1 MRIALSV
8 ATILLTIVCTGC
20 ESSAPPTAAVSALPQ
35 TPPPEPAAPRA
46 PGAAAAQPAAAQA
59 AADGEAPPVDA
70 PPANA
75 PAPAAPDPGAP
86 PAAPPA
92 TADGGD
98 LKKAEVGVGAKG
110 RDYGGPGFIT
120 TPVMAKFAI
129 EQRIAFEVQIPNAM
143 KLYKA
148 AHENKGP
155 KTHEEF
161 MSVIIKENGVQLPD
175 LPTGETYLYVPEI
188 EELMVKEPK
197 PAEAPKAE

>member
-1 MRIALSV
+1 MAGLVLSV
-8 ATILLTIVCTGC
+8 VFTGC
-20 ESSAPPTAAVSALPQ
+20 ETSAPPAKPVSSMPQ
-35 TPPPEPAAPRA
+35 TPPPEPAAPRPA
-46 PGAAAAQPAAAQA
+46 GAAADAKAAPAQA
-59 AADGEAPPVDA
+59 AADGEAPPADA
-70 PPANA
+70 PPAA
-75 PAPAAPDPGAP
+75 DAAAP
-86 PAAPPA
+86 PAADPNAAPPA
-92 TADGGD
+92 ASSATTDGGD

-148 AHENKGP
+148 AHDNKGP

-161 MSVIIKENGVQLPD
+161 MDVIIKENGVQLPD
-175 LPTGETYLYVPEI
+175 LPTGESYLYVPEI

-197 PAEAPKAE
+197 PAEAPKSE